1 MIVTLSSTGA
11 PELTDVDRLDRL
23 HAVCSGGVGEIQYD
37 SLCRP
42 GPDAE
47 HVWLSIAELRRAG
60 CERSADTA
68 FGTKFDGMIPYAGS
82 KGWLSDDSTCVRAHV
97 ESA

>member
-1 MIVTLSSTGA
+1 MVLSPTGA

-23 HAVCSGGVGEIQYD
+23 HAVCPGAVGDMQYD
-37 SLCRP
+37 NMCLP

-47 HVWLSIAELRRAG
+47 HVWLSIAELRRIG
-60 CERSADTA
+60 RELSGDSS
-68 FGTKFDGMIPYAGS
+68 FGTKFDGMIAYAGS
-82 KGWLSDDSTCVRAHV
+82 KGWLSDDNTCVRAHV